1 MDIEGFVR
9 ARIDDYDYNDLAD
22 ILAVRIRE
30 YKNISEENS
39 VEMAKAV
46 IDEVSTTLK
55 LQESG
60 DEFLKEIANVN
71 KADVL
76 MGEMGVG
83 SRGAGD
89 FFVHRKIAE
98 IVASTNNSSLVN
110 PSEQDDGGVV
120 KAKAN
125 SDDVYITT
133 AVDGIHSRLSEYP
146 FLGGFHVT
154 RATLR
159 DVCVMGADPV
169 AILSD
174 VHLADDGDVAKI
186 FDFTAGVAAVS
197 ELVDVP
203 IVAGSTL
210 RVGGDMVLGDRFVSA
225 VGSVGVSNHPPTA
238 RKGATDGDVILLT
251 EGSGGGT
258 ITTTALYNGFFDVV
272 WDTMNVNF
280 VQASHALF
288 EEDLVKDIHAMT
300 DVTNGGLRG
309 DAHEISNTTGV
320 GLEFHEKEIRQMVAP
335 NVLNMLETLN
345 IDPLGVSTDS
355 LMLIAPPEIVGDV
368 KKAVG
373 KYDVA
378 ISEIGEVNNSG
389 EPILIKEDSSEE
401 KLVPLFREA
410 AYTKIKKLVGETTPE
425 DFEEMKE
432 KVQRASD
439 AAIAKKEKVI
449 NHIRAN

>member
-1 MDIEGFVR
+1 
-9 ARIDDYDYNDLAD
+9 
-22 ILAVRIRE
+22 
-30 YKNISEENS
+30 
-39 VEMAKAV
+39 
-46 IDEVSTTLK
+46 
-55 LQESG
+55 
-60 DEFLKEIANVN
+60 
-71 KADVL
+71 
-76 MGEMGVG
+76 
-83 SRGAGD
+83 
-89 FFVHRKIAE
+89 
-98 IVASTNNSSLVN
+98 
-110 PSEQDDGGVV
+110 
-120 KAKAN
+120 
-125 SDDVYITT
+125 
-133 AVDGIHSRLSEYP
+133 
-146 FLGGFHVT
+146 
-154 RATLR
+154 
-159 DVCVMGADPV
+159 
-169 AILSD
+169 
-174 VHLADDGDVAKI
+174 
-186 FDFTAGVAAVS
+186 
-197 ELVDVP
+197 
-203 IVAGSTL
+203 
-210 RVGGDMVLGDRFVSA
+210 MVLGDRFVSA
-225 VGSVGVSNHPPTA
+225 VGSVGVSPYPPTA
-238 RKGATDGDVILLT
+238 RKGATKGDVILLT

-288 EEDLVKDIHAMT
+288 ESDLVKEVHAMT

-320 GLEFHEKEIRQMVAP
+320 GLEFYEENIRKMVAP

-355 LMLIAPPEIVGDV
+355 LMLIVPPEVAEDV

-389 EPILIKEDSSEE
+389 DPILIKEDGSNE

-432 KVQRASD
+432 KVQKASD

-449 NHIRAN
+449 DYIKGN

>member
-1 MDIEGFVR
+1 MDMEGYVR
-9 ARIDDYDYNDLAD
+9 QRLDNYNENDLKD
-22 ILAVRIRE
+22 LLSQRIRE
-30 YKNISEENS
+30 YKNISQDKS
-39 VEMAKAV
+39 LLMAKSV
-46 IDEVSTTLK
+46 IDEVRTTLDLK
-55 LQESG
+55 NS
-60 DEFLKEIANVN
+60 DDDFLKEITEVP
-71 KADVL
+71 KADIA

-98 IVASTNNSSLVN
+98 IVSSTNTSSLVN

-120 KAKAN
+120 KAN
-125 SDDVYITT
+125 SPNDELYITT

-159 DVCVMGADPV
+159 DICVMGADPV
-169 AILSD
+169 SILSD
-174 VHLADDGDVAKI
+174 VHLADDGDVGKI

-225 VGSVGVSNHPPTA
+225 VGSVGVSNYPPTA
-238 RKGATDGDVILLT
+238 RKGATDGDIILLT

-258 ITTTALYNGFFDVV
+258 ITTTALYNGFFDVI
-272 WDTMNVNF
+272 WDTLNVNF

-288 EEDLVKDIHAMT
+288 EADLIKDIHAMT

-320 GLEFHEKEIRQMVAP
+320 GLEFYGEEIRRMVAP
-335 NVLNMLETLN
+335 NVLDMLEKLD

-355 LMLIAPPEIVGDV
+355 LMLIVPPEIVDDV
-368 KKAVG
+368 KNAVSRAG
-373 KYDVA
+373 VD
-378 ISEIGEVNNSG
+378 ISEIGIVNTSG
-389 EPILIKEDSSEE
+389 EPILIKEDGNSE

-425 DFEEMKE
+425 DFEIMKE
-432 KVQRASD
+432 KVQKASD
-439 AAIAKKEKVI
+439 NAIRKKEKVI
-449 NHIRAN
+449 NHIRGN